1 MRSEV
6 WAILTDQLANDAV
19 SYSRIVQSLTPLFW
33 LLLNERVLRY
43 GQREVRYDEL
53 LLALSH
59 WLAALPCIAKLM
71 LRLCYH
77 LRATCRHMFLDL
89 FVTAMVAFIVS
100 FFLLIIANVE
110 ELLLESSPNKLLLSV
125 MVLIFYSIAA
135 ALLWRCVPSMGTAVH
150 T

>member
-6 WAILTDQLANDAV
+6 WAILTNQLANDAV
-19 SYSRIVQSLTPLFW
+19 SYSRIVQSITPLFW

-53 LLALSH
+53 PLALSH

-89 FVTAMVAFIVS
+89 IVNAMVAFIVS
-100 FFLLIIANVE
+100 FFMLIIANVE
-110 ELLLESSPNKLLLSV
+110 ELLLELSPNKLLLSV